1 MVKERVDIF
10 TASDK
15 IKSVIDSCISKEHFD
30 GVEKMIR
37 NFHRVYEDDPD
48 EYNCT
53 ESLTQYLIQHKS

>member
-30 GVEKMIR
+30 GVEKMQVGILEIPLPT
-37 NFHRVYEDDPD
+37 FD
-48 EYNCT
+48 
-53 ESLTQYLIQHKS
+53 KA